1 MFLYTWRC
9 TTFNISILL
18 TNKNVPLIYSITF
31 CQQKTKDCVP
41 SASKLQFSFLFFL
54 CLPPFITLSPLHN
67 FSFEIKIGDV
77 KSVRQKRTWIRE
89 WLFKDSCSVRI
100 YPEKKG
106 TQKRITREQAPLLL
120 TPSSEKNKRSTGR
133 GNLPLRPSEIWR
145 LPLPGLFQSFAAI
158 IPCEG
163 NSRRLARAI
172 MALDA

>member
-1 MFLYTWRC
+1 MRNGYETRQALLFMFLYTWRC

-31 CQQKTKDCVP
+31 CQQKTKDCAP

-100 YPEKKG
+100 QCLSLLVILLYFHNIA
-106 TQKRITREQAPLLL
+106 RQARKVLNFG
-120 TPSSEKNKRSTGR
+120 S
-133 GNLPLRPSEIWR
+133 
-145 LPLPGLFQSFAAI
+145 
-158 IPCEG
+158 
-163 NSRRLARAI
+163 
-172 MALDA
+172 

>member
-1 MFLYTWRC
+1 MKPVRIFFMFFYTWRC
-9 TTFNISILL
+9 TTFNSIPNISILL

-89 WLFKDSCSVRI
+89 WLFKDSCSVCIQCLSLLVILLYFHNIAR
-100 YPEKKG
+100 
-106 TQKRITREQAPLLL
+106 QARKVLNFGSYNQDVDRQQALKMFWEIFLL
-120 TPSSEKNKRSTGR
+120 T
-133 GNLPLRPSEIWR
+133 
-145 LPLPGLFQSFAAI
+145 
-158 IPCEG
+158 
-163 NSRRLARAI
+163 
-172 MALDA
+172 

>member
-1 MFLYTWRC
+1 MVMKPVRIFFMFLYTRRC
-9 TTFNISILL
+9 TTFNSIPNISILL

-89 WLFKDSCSVRI
+89 WLFKDSCSVCIQCLSLLVILLYFHNIAR
-100 YPEKKG
+100 
-106 TQKRITREQAPLLL
+106 QARKVLNFG
-120 TPSSEKNKRSTGR
+120 S
-133 GNLPLRPSEIWR
+133 
-145 LPLPGLFQSFAAI
+145 
-158 IPCEG
+158 
-163 NSRRLARAI
+163 
-172 MALDA
+172 

>member
-1 MFLYTWRC
+1 MVMKPVRIFFMFLYTRRC
-9 TTFNISILL
+9 TTINSIPNISILL

-89 WLFKDSCSVRI
+89 WLFKDSCSVCIQCLSLLVILLYFHNIAR
-100 YPEKKG
+100 
-106 TQKRITREQAPLLL
+106 QARKVLNFG
-120 TPSSEKNKRSTGR
+120 S
-133 GNLPLRPSEIWR
+133 
-145 LPLPGLFQSFAAI
+145 
-158 IPCEG
+158 
-163 NSRRLARAI
+163 
-172 MALDA
+172 